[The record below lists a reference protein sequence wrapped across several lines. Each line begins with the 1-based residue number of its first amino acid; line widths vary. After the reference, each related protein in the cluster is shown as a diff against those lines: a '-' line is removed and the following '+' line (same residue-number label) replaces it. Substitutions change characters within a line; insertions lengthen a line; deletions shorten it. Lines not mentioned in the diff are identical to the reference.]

1 MRRVEGKIAI
11 VTGAASGIGRSS
23 ATALAAEGAIVVAT
37 DIDEAAGRQ
46 VVTTIEKAG
55 GQAVFY
61 RQDVTSEA
69 EWIAMAAEIDARYG
83 RLNVLVNNAGISV
96 IGLVTELTLE
106 GWKLQQAVNVES
118 VFLGVKHLLPL
129 IRKSGGGSIINLSS
143 VAGLRGSAEASAYC
157 ASKGA
162 VRLFTKAVA
171 LECAAARDNVRVN
184 SIHPGVIDTPIW
196 TKTTASVATQNH
208 RPGANAPDMDAIAE
222 MMVPTGRKGLPE
234 DIAAG
239 VVFLASDESRY
250 VNGSELVIDGA
261 LSAR

>member
-1 MRRVEGKIAI
+1 MRRVEGKIAL

-143 VAGLRGSAEASAYC
+143 VAGLRGSA
-157 ASKGA
+157 
-162 VRLFTKAVA
+162 
-171 LECAAARDNVRVN
+171 
-184 SIHPGVIDTPIW
+184 
-196 TKTTASVATQNH
+196 
-208 RPGANAPDMDAIAE
+208 
-222 MMVPTGRKGLPE
+222 
-234 DIAAG
+234 
-239 VVFLASDESRY
+239 
-250 VNGSELVIDGA
+250 
-261 LSAR
+261 